1 MFGFRNKRRTEPEC
15 NAPSPGVTCS
25 GEHVDRKVETL
36 SPEVLTRLYLKR
48 VHGFC
53 RTLLRDERDAED
65 ACQEV
70 FLTVV
75 RRWDQLESVQ
85 KPLPWLMKV
94 ARLTCLW
101 VRRKRRTESTIQESE
116 IDAPLDPAPPLE
128 PGEDLGRVREALVHL
143 PERYQAVLVMH
154 YQQGMS
160 HEEIADSMELSRGTL
175 RVLLHRA
182 VMRLRQEL
190 RKKTCAR

>member
-1 MFGFRNKRRTEPEC
+1 MIENT
-15 NAPSPGVTCS
+15 
-25 GEHVDRKVETL
+25 VESL
-36 SPEVLTRLYLKR
+36 SPEALTRLYLKR
-48 VHGFC
+48 VYGFC
-53 RTLLRDERDAED
+53 RTMLRDERDAED

-70 FLTVV
+70 FLTVL
-75 RRWDQLESVQ
+75 RRWDQLGSVQ
-85 KPLPWLMKV
+85 KPVPWLMKV

-101 VRRKRRTESTIQESE
+101 VRRKRRKDVAIQEAE
-116 IDAPLDPAPPLE
+116 IDASYDPGPPIE
-128 PGEDLGRVREALVHL
+128 PGEDAGRVMEAAERL

-160 HEEIADSMELSRGTL
+160 QEEIAEAMELSRGAL

-182 VMRLRQEL
+182 VMRLRQEV

>member
-1 MFGFRNKRRTEPEC
+1 MIEK
-15 NAPSPGVTCS
+15 A
-25 GEHVDRKVETL
+25 VESL
-36 SPEVLTRLYLKR
+36 SPEALTRLYLKR
-48 VHGFC
+48 VYGFC

-70 FLTVV
+70 FLTVM
-75 RRWDQLESVQ
+75 RRLDQLGSVQ

-101 VRRKRRTESTIQESE
+101 VRRKRRKDVAIQETEVDVSV
-116 IDAPLDPAPPLE
+116 DPGPPIE
-128 PGEDLGRVREALVHL
+128 PGENLGRLREAVERL
-143 PERYQAVLVMH
+143 PERYQAVLTMH

-160 HEEIADSMELSRGTL
+160 QEEIAEAMELSRGAL

-182 VMRLRQEL
+182 VMRLRQEV
-190 RKKTCAR
+190 RKKTCAP

>member
-1 MFGFRNKRRTEPEC
+1 MIK
-15 NAPSPGVTCS
+15 NA
-25 GEHVDRKVETL
+25 VESL
-36 SPEVLTRLYLKR
+36 SPEALTRLYLKR
-48 VHGFC
+48 VFGFC
-53 RTLLRDERDAED
+53 RTMLRDERDAED

-70 FLTVV
+70 FLTVL
-75 RRWDQLESVQ
+75 RRWDQLGSVQ

-101 VRRKRRTESTIQESE
+101 VRRKRRKEVAIPETE
-116 IDAPLDPAPPLE
+116 IDVSYDLGLPIE
-128 PGEDLGRVREALVHL
+128 FGEDLGRVMEAVERL

-154 YQQGMS
+154 YQQGMGQ
-160 HEEIADSMELSRGTL
+160 EEIAEAMELSRGAL

-190 RKKTCAR
+190 RKKKPCAP

>member
-1 MFGFRNKRRTEPEC
+1 MIENT
-15 NAPSPGVTCS
+15 
-25 GEHVDRKVETL
+25 VDSL
-36 SPEVLTRLYLKR
+36 SPEALTGLYLKR
-48 VHGFC
+48 IYGFC
-53 RTLLRDERDAED
+53 RTMLRDERDAED

-70 FLTVV
+70 FLTVL
-75 RRWDQLESVQ
+75 RRWDQLGSVQ

-101 VRRKRRTESTIQESE
+101 VRRKRRKEVAIEEAE
-116 IDAPLDPAPPLE
+116 IDASYDPGPPVE
-128 PGEDLGRVREALVHL
+128 PGEDVVRVMEAAERL

-160 HEEIADSMELSRGTL
+160 QEEISEAMELSRGAL

-182 VMRLRQEL
+182 VIRLRQEV

>member
-1 MFGFRNKRRTEPEC
+1 M
-15 NAPSPGVTCS
+15 
-25 GEHVDRKVETL
+25 
-36 SPEVLTRLYLKR
+36 
-48 VHGFC
+48 
-53 RTLLRDERDAED
+53 LRDERDAED

-70 FLTVV
+70 FLTVL
-75 RRWDQLESVQ
+75 RRWDQLGSVQ

-101 VRRKRRTESTIQESE
+101 VRRKRRKDVAIEDLE
-116 IDAPLDPAPPLE
+116 IDASYDPGPPVE
-128 PGEDLGRVREALVHL
+128 PGEDVGRVMEAAERL

-160 HEEIADSMELSRGTL
+160 QEEIAEAMELSRGAL

-182 VMRLRQEL
+182 VMRLRQEV

>member
-1 MFGFRNKRRTEPEC
+1 LIE
-15 NAPSPGVTCS
+15 
-25 GEHVDRKVETL
+25 KVETL

-48 VHGFC
+48 VLGFC

-70 FLTVV
+70 FLTVL
-75 RRWDQLESVQ
+75 RRSDQLGSVQ

-101 VRRKRRTESTIQESE
+101 VRRKRRTEAPIQESE
-116 IDAPLDPAPPLE
+116 IDAPFDPVPPIDAGEGLGQVRAALE
-128 PGEDLGRVREALVHL
+128 RL
-143 PERYQAVLVMH
+143 PERYQSVLVMH

-160 HEEIADSMELSRGTL
+160 HEEIADAMELSRGAL

-182 VMRLRQEL
+182 VMRIRLEL
-190 RKKTCAR
+190 RKKPCAR

>member
-1 MFGFRNKRRTEPEC
+1 MIK
-15 NAPSPGVTCS
+15 NA
-25 GEHVDRKVETL
+25 VDSL
-36 SPEVLTRLYLKR
+36 SPEALTRLYLKR
-48 VHGFC
+48 VYGFC
-53 RTLLRDERDAED
+53 RTMLRDERDAED

-70 FLTVV
+70 FLTVL
-75 RRWDQLESVQ
+75 RRWDQLGSVQ
-85 KPLPWLMKV
+85 QPLSWLMKV

-101 VRRKRRTESTIQESE
+101 VRRKRRKDVAIEEAE
-116 IDAPLDPAPPLE
+116 IDASYDPGPPVE
-128 PGEDLGRVREALVHL
+128 PGEDAGRVMEAAERL

-160 HEEIADSMELSRGTL
+160 QEEIAEAMELSRGAL

-182 VMRLRQEL
+182 VMRLRQEV

>member
-1 MFGFRNKRRTEPEC
+1 MIVKT
-15 NAPSPGVTCS
+15 
-25 GEHVDRKVETL
+25 VESL
-36 SPEVLTRLYLKR
+36 SPEALTRLYLKR
-48 VHGFC
+48 VYGFC
-53 RTLLRDERDAED
+53 RTMLHDERDAED

-70 FLTVV
+70 FLTVL
-75 RRWDQLESVQ
+75 RRLDQLGSVQ

-101 VRRKRRTESTIQESE
+101 VRRKRRKDVAIQEAE
-116 IDAPLDPAPPLE
+116 IDASYDPGPPIE
-128 PGEDLGRVREALVHL
+128 PGEDAGRVMQAAERL

-160 HEEIADSMELSRGTL
+160 QEEIAEAMELSRGAL

-182 VMRLRQEL
+182 VMRLRQEV

>member
-1 MFGFRNKRRTEPEC
+1 MIDNPAESLTPE
-15 NAPSPGVTCS
+15 
-25 GEHVDRKVETL
+25 L
-36 SPEVLTRLYLKR
+36 LTRLYRKR
-48 VHGFC
+48 VYGFC

-75 RRWDQLESVQ
+75 RRWDQLGSVR

-94 ARLTCLW
+94 SRLTCLW
-101 VRRKRRTESTIQESE
+101 IRRKRRKDVGFEAAA
-116 IDAPLDPAPPLE
+116 IDVSYDPEPPLE
-128 PGEDLGRVREALVHL
+128 PGSGLDKLRESLDQL
-143 PERYQAVLVMH
+143 PERYQSVLTMY

-160 HEEIADSMELSRGTL
+160 PEEISEAMELSRGTL

-182 VMRLRQEL
+182 VMRLRQEV
-190 RKKTCAR
+190 RKTCAP

>member
-1 MFGFRNKRRTEPEC
+1 MNHGEQEREPV
-15 NAPSPGVTCS
+15 NIV
-25 GEHVDRKVETL
+25 
-36 SPEVLTRLYLKR
+36 SPEALTRLYLKR
-48 VHGFC
+48 VQGFC
-53 RTLLRDERDAED
+53 RSMLRDDRDAED

-70 FLTVV
+70 FLTVI
-75 RRWDQLESVQ
+75 RRADELGSIR

-101 VRRKRRTESTIQESE
+101 VRRKRRSE
-116 IDAPLDPAPPLE
+116 EPLPEAELDGSSGPLPPIE
-128 PGEDLGRVREALVHL
+128 PSEDLGRLREAIERL

-160 HEEIADSMELSRGTL
+160 QEEIAEAMELSRGGL

-182 VMRLRQEL
+182 VMRLRQEVR
-190 RKKTCAR
+190 RKPCAR

>member
-1 MFGFRNKRRTEPEC
+1 MTDKT
-15 NAPSPGVTCS
+15 
-25 GEHVDRKVETL
+25 VETL
-36 SPEVLTRLYLKR
+36 SAEAMSRLYLKR
-48 VHGFC
+48 VYGFC

-70 FLTVV
+70 FLTVL
-75 RRWDQLESVQ
+75 RRGDQLGSVQ

-101 VRRKRRTESTIQESE
+101 VRRKRRCEPTIRDSE
-116 IDAPLDPAPPLE
+116 VDASYDPGPPIE
-128 PGEDLGRVREALVHL
+128 PREDLGRVRSALERL

-160 HEEIADSMELSRGTL
+160 QEEIAQAMELSRGAL

-182 VMRLRQEL
+182 VMRLRQDL
-190 RKKTCAR
+190 RRKICAP